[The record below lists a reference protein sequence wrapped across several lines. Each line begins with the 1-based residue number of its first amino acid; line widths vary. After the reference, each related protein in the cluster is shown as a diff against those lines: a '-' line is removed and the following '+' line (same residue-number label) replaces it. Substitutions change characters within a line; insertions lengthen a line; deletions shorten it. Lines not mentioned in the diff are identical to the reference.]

1 VEAIALVGECAQAWQ
16 SSSQGLVG
24 GFRGPTHSLHVSMRL
39 IHKVC
44 RTLTNSLDK
53 PWQRPPTQF
62 AQSIKDDGSTPAKT
76 SSGRRPLPNRLQHM
90 ITQTPEQ
97 TSVREYEGVHSWWWA
112 AYDEALEDLRAAGV
126 DDADLQKVDEIVVR
140 EEGKSKAA
148 H

>member
-1 VEAIALVGECAQAWQ
+1 
-16 SSSQGLVG
+16 
-24 GFRGPTHSLHVSMRL
+24 
-39 IHKVC
+39 
-44 RTLTNSLDK
+44 
-53 PWQRPPTQF
+53 
-62 AQSIKDDGSTPAKT
+62 
-76 SSGRRPLPNRLQHM
+76 M

-126 DDADLQKVDEIVVR
+126 EDADLQKVDEIVVR